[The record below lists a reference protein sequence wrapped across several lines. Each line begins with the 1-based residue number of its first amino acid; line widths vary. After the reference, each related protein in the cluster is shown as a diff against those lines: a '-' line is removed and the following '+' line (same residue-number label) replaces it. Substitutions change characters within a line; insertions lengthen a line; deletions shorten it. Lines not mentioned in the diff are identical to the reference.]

1 MKRVL
6 AVWAPNW
13 GEQRLL
19 STLEQSVVPAPSP
32 PTTILP
38 APSPRRGGLGRGA
51 KLVHASL
58 PPCAR
63 ATSGRPCSVAP
74 SPQGGGGR
82 KKLLG
87 DPLADRPSLNHLA
100 QWCHRYTPTA
110 GLEAGEPCETLLLDA
125 TNLALLYGSEK
136 IFVSQVAQGLRRL
149 GLDARIA
156 LAATIGAA
164 WGLAHYGELND
175 EPGYQPII
183 VPTDQ
188 TRAALAPLPI
198 AALRLPGDLLETLH
212 ALGVERIGDLMAL
225 PREQLRSRFGPL
237 LLVRVDQALGAV
249 GEVFAAVD
257 PPEEFVVEQMF
268 ESPLAQR
275 ESLEH
280 VVETLLGRLAWML
293 SARCVGA
300 LGVVCRFE
308 CEAAPAAEFEVGL
321 FQPTANPQHLLE
333 IVELEMERLRLRA
346 PAIAVSI
353 RAVRYAPLAERQG
366 VLFDEERNL
375 ESSLPLAALVNRLT
389 GRLGRGAVVR
399 CRLQRE
405 AQPELAYTHDPLV
418 DAKPQARPPT
428 KTLAKTR
435 FSGRG
440 ATLGPLDRPLHLLR
454 RPAAL
459 ETVSVI
465 PDGPPIQFRRAGQL
479 HVIERH
485 WGPERIETGWWRGR
499 SAWRDYYRVETAEG
513 RRFWLYRRH
522 RDGRWFLHGLFE

>member
-6 AVWAPNW
+6 AIWLPEW
-13 GEQRLL
+13 PQRLL
-19 STLEQSVVPAPSP
+19 EQPVVPALS
-32 PTTILP
+32 LE
-38 APSPRRGGLGRGA
+38 GGERE
-51 KLVHASL
+51 
-58 PPCAR
+58 
-63 ATSGRPCSVAP
+63 
-74 SPQGGGGR
+74 
-82 KKLLG
+82 LLQ
-87 DPLADRPSLNHLA
+87 HLA

-110 GLEAGEPCETLLLDA
+110 GLEASEPCDTVLLDA
-125 TNLALLYGSEK
+125 TNLASLYGSEEL
-136 IFVSQVAQGLRRL
+136 FAAQVTQGFRRL
-149 GLDARIA
+149 GFDVRAA

-164 WGLAHYGELND
+164 WALAHYGEVND
-175 EPGYQPII
+175 VQPAI

-198 AALRLPGDLLETLH
+198 AALRLPDDLLEALH
-212 ALGVERIGDLMAL
+212 ALGVDRIADLLDL
-225 PREQLRSRFGPL
+225 PREQLRSRLGPL
-237 LLVRVDQALGAV
+237 LLLRVDQALGAV

-268 ESPLAQR
+268 EFPLAQR

-293 SARCVGA
+293 AARCAGA
-300 LGVVCRFE
+300 LQVVCRFE

-321 FQPTANPQHLLE
+321 FQPTANPRHLLE
-333 IVELEMERLRLRA
+333 IIELEMERLRLRA

-353 RAVRYAPLAERQG
+353 RAVRHAPLAERQG
-366 VLFDEERNL
+366 TLFDEERNL

-405 AQPELAYTHDPLV
+405 AQPELAYTHEPLV
-418 DAKPQARPPT
+418 DAKPPTRPSG
-428 KTLAKTR
+428 KTMAKTR

-440 ATLGPLDRPLHLLR
+440 AAQDVTFAPLDRPLHLLR
-454 RPAAL
+454 SPAAL
-459 ETVSVI
+459 DALAVI

-479 HVIERH
+479 HVVQWH

-499 SAWRDYYRVETAEG
+499 SAWRDYYRVETSEG
-513 RRFWLYRRH
+513 RRFWLYRCH

>member
-6 AVWAPNW
+6 AIWLPDW
-13 GEQRLL
+13 GEQRLP
-19 STLEQSVVPAPSP
+19 EQPIVPAPSP
-32 PTTILP
+32 W
-38 APSPRRGGLGRGA
+38 RGGLGRGA
-51 KLVHASL
+51 KLVHAS
-58 PPCAR
+58 
-63 ATSGRPCSVAP
+63 TP
-74 SPQGGGGR
+74 SPQGGGGQR
-82 KKLLG
+82 KLLK
-87 DPLADRPSLNHLA
+87 LA

-110 GLEAGEPCETLLLDA
+110 GLEASEPCETLLLDA
-125 TNLALLYGSEK
+125 TNLAPLYGSEE
-136 IFVSQVAQGLRRL
+136 IFVSQVTQGVRRL
-149 GLDARIA
+149 GFDARIA
-156 LAATIGAA
+156 LAGTIGAA

-175 EPGYQPII
+175 DQPAI
-183 VPTDQ
+183 VPSDQ
-188 TRAALAPLPI
+188 TRAALASLPI
-198 AALRLPGDLLETLH
+198 AALRLPEDLLETLH
-212 ALGVERIGDLMAL
+212 ALGVERIADLLAL
-225 PREQLRSRFGPL
+225 PREQLRSRFGPSL
-237 LLVRVDQALGAV
+237 LLRVDQALGAV
-249 GEVFAAVD
+249 GEVFVAVD

-268 ESPLAQR
+268 EFPLAQR

-293 SARCVGA
+293 SARCAGA
-300 LGVVCRFE
+300 LQVVCRFE

-321 FQPTANPQHLLE
+321 FQPTANPRHLME

-353 RAVRYAPLAERQG
+353 RAVRHAPLAERQG
-366 VLFDEERNL
+366 TLFDEERNL

-418 DAKPQARPPT
+418 DAKPLTRAP
-428 KTLAKTR
+428 KTMAKTCL
-435 FSGRG
+435 SGRG

-454 RPAAL
+454 RPTPL
-459 ETVSVI
+459 ETVSII
-465 PDGPPIQFRRAGQL
+465 PDGPPIQFRRAGRV
-479 HVIERH
+479 HAIARH

-499 SAWRDYYRVETAEG
+499 SAWRDYYRVETTEG

>member
-6 AVWAPNW
+6 AVWLLNW
-13 GEQRLL
+13 PQRLL
-19 STLEQSVVPAPSP
+19 SGRLEQSVVPVPSP

-38 APSPRRGGLGRGA
+38 APSP
-51 KLVHASL
+51 
-58 PPCAR
+58 P
-63 ATSGRPCSVAP
+63 
-74 SPQGGGGR
+74 GGGGR
-82 KKLLG
+82 RKLLK
-87 DPLADRPSLNHLA
+87 LA

-110 GLEAGEPCETLLLDA
+110 GLEASEPCETLLLDA
-125 TNLALLYGSEK
+125 TNLAPLYGSEE

-149 GLDARIA
+149 GLDVRIA

-164 WGLAHYGELND
+164 WALAHYGELND
-175 EPGYQPII
+175 NQPAI
-183 VPTDQ
+183 VPSDQ

-198 AALRLPGDLLETLH
+198 AALRLPDDLLETLH
-212 ALGVERIGDLMAL
+212 ALGVEHIGDLMAL

-237 LLVRVDQALGAV
+237 LLVRVDQALGTV
-249 GEVFAAVD
+249 GEVFVAVD

-268 ESPLAQR
+268 EFPLAQR

-293 SARCVGA
+293 SARCAGA
-300 LGVVCRFE
+300 LQVVCRFE

-321 FQPTANPQHLLE
+321 FQPTANPRHLLE

-353 RAVRYAPLAERQG
+353 RAVRHAPLAERQG
-366 VLFDEERNL
+366 VLFDEERSL
-375 ESSLPLAALVNRLT
+375 EGSLPLAALVNRLT

-405 AQPELAYTHDPLV
+405 AQPELAYKEEPLV
-418 DAKPQARPPT
+418 SDSSPSKVAEGLR
-428 KTLAKTR
+428 R
-435 FSGRG
+435 RG
-440 ATLGPLDRPLHLLR
+440 ARGGIGGASTLGPLDRPLHLLR

-465 PDGPPIQFRRAGQL
+465 PDGPPIHFRRAGQL

-522 RDGRWFLHGLFE
+522 RDGRWFLHGVFE